1 MTPASLLQLLR
12 AGQISR
18 DRWARSPD
26 PEEKRLSPHQSP
38 YISMRGQVGWGIAL
52 IVIGVVIALIIPI
65 FGIPLVVIGIALII
79 WRGREEII
87 EKAEE

>member
-1 MTPASLLQLLR
+1 
-12 AGQISR
+12 
-18 DRWARSPD
+18 
-26 PEEKRLSPHQSP
+26 
-38 YISMRGQVGWGIAL
+38 MRGQVGWGIAL